1 MDGLDLTIWP
11 CHPHGTWQRALL
23 HQSLGLPVDDA
34 DAKALAKWDRHMPMK
49 TSGRGVPRWQSH
61 GRADL
66 PSKRTLLRQLAA
78 EREAVIN
85 AAHAAIEP
93 GEVVGCWELARR
105 IAGQP
110 GVPGREPIRGILKAL
125 PPSSG
130 KGRYL
135 CKRYI
140 DDLNGR
146 PGHFFARR
154 PTDFD
159 QFIAESKAHRR
170 SIGTRM
176 RGNLQLGRPRKKE
189 SVNQ

>member
-1 MDGLDLTIWP
+1 MDGLDLTMWP
-11 CHPHGTWQRALL
+11 CHPHGSWQRALL

-34 DAKALAKWDRHMPMK
+34 DAKALAKWDRHPVVK
-49 TSGRGVPRWQSH
+49 TSGVRRWQSH

-66 PSKRTLLRQLAA
+66 PSKRELLLQLAA

-105 IAGQP
+105 IASQP
-110 GVPGREPIRGILKAL
+110 GVPGREPTRVILKSL

-135 CKRYI
+135 CKRYN
-140 DDLNGR
+140 DDRNGR

-154 PTDFD
+154 PSDFD
-159 QFIAESKAHRR
+159 RFIAESKAHRR
-170 SIGTRM
+170 AIGARM

>member
-1 MDGLDLTIWP
+1 MDGLDLTMWP
-11 CHPHGTWQRALL
+11 CHPHGSWQRALL

-34 DAKALAKWDRHMPMK
+34 DAKALARWDRHMTVK
-49 TSGRGVPRWQSH
+49 TIGGVTGRRTH

-66 PSKRTLLRQLAA
+66 PSKKELLRRLDA
-78 EREAVIN
+78 EREAVID

-93 GEVVGCWELARR
+93 GEVVGCWELAHR

-110 GVPGREPIRGILKAL
+110 GVPGWEPTRVILKAL

-140 DDLNGR
+140 DGLSGH

-154 PTDFD
+154 PSDFD
-159 QFIAESKAHRR
+159 RFIAESKANRR
-170 SIGTRM
+170 AIGARM

>member
-1 MDGLDLTIWP
+1 MDGLDLTLWP
-11 CHPHGTWQRALL
+11 CHPHGSWQRALL

-34 DAKALAKWDRHMPMK
+34 DAKALAKWDRHMTMR
-49 TSGRGVPRWQSH
+49 TEGGVRRWQSH

-66 PSKRTLLRQLAA
+66 PTKRELLRQLAA
-78 EREAVIN
+78 EREAVIG

-105 IAGQP
+105 VAAQP
-110 GVPGREPIRGILKAL
+110 GTPSRETSRDILKSL

-140 DDLNGR
+140 DNIGGK

-154 PTDFD
+154 PSDFD
-159 QFIAESKAHRR
+159 RFIAESKANRR
-170 SIGTRM
+170 AIGTRM